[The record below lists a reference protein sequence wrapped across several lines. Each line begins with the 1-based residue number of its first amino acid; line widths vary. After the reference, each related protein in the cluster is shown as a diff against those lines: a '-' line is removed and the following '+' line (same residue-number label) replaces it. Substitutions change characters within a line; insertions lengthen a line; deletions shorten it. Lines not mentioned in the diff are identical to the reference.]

1 MHATGDRFVLQKA
14 GDGDFI
20 DRGLRDY
27 FHYRDIGAATSTR
40 GRVTAQVLRAKQAV
54 SEEGKR
60 HHHVVRFQ
68 MNYILK
74 GWAKMWFEGEG
85 EVLLEP
91 GAALYMPPGIKHSF
105 VACSDDYETLEIVMP
120 ADFETVDDVE

>member
-1 MHATGDRFVLQKA
+1 MHGASDKFVIQKA
-14 GDGDFI
+14 EDGVFI

-27 FHYRDIGAATSTR
+27 FRYRDTGAAKSTL

-54 SEEGKR
+54 AEEGQR
-60 HHHVVRFQ
+60 HHHVVQFQ

-85 EVLLEP
+85 ETLLEP
-91 GAALYMPPGIKHSF
+91 GTALYMPPGIKHSF

-120 ADFETVDDVE
+120 ADFETVGDV

>member
-1 MHATGDRFVLQKA
+1 MHASGDRFVLQKA
-14 GDGDFI
+14 GDSDFT

-27 FHYRDIGAATSTR
+27 FRYRDIGAAGSTR
-40 GRVTAQVLRAKQAV
+40 GRVTAQVLRAKHAV
-54 SEEGKR
+54 SEEGQR
-60 HHHVVRFQ
+60 HHHVVQFQ

-91 GAALYMPPGIKHSF
+91 GTALYMPPGIKHSF

-120 ADFETVDDVE
+120 ADFETVGDV

>member
-1 MHATGDRFVLQKA
+1 MHGASDGFVIQKA
-14 GDGDFI
+14 KEGDFI

-27 FHYRDIGAATSTR
+27 FRYRDTGAAKSTL

-54 SEEGKR
+54 AEEGQR
-60 HHHVVRFQ
+60 HHHVVQFQ

-91 GAALYMPPGIKHSF
+91 GTALYMPPGIKHSF
-105 VACSDDYETLEIVMP
+105 VACSEDYETLEIVMP
-120 ADFETVDDVE
+120 ADFETVDDV